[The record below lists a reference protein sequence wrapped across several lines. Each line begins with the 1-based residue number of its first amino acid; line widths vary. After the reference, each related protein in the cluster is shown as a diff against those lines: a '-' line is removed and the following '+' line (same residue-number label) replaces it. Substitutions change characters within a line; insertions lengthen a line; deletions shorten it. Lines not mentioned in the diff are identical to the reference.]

1 MSKHTLTPWHVSK
14 TYPEGQFRITSS
26 IERVGDT
33 AQAKSVAT
41 FYSAEDADFAVRAC
55 NAHDDLVAAVDEA
68 LNTLIGC
75 CIPAGGCDDR
85 MTIIDTQMRLRKVLA
100 ARGVSYADGDE

>member
-1 MSKHTLTPWHVSK
+1 MSKHSLPPWRVSK
-14 TYPEGQFRITSS
+14 TYPEGQFRITSAA
-26 IERVGDT
+26 ERVGDT

-41 FYSAEDADFAVRAC
+41 FYSAEDADFVNLAANNFEELRDA
-55 NAHDDLVAAVDEA
+55 ADDA

-85 MTIIDTQMRLRKVLA
+85 KTILDTQMRLRKILA
-100 ARGVSYADGDE
+100 DCGVSYSEEAE